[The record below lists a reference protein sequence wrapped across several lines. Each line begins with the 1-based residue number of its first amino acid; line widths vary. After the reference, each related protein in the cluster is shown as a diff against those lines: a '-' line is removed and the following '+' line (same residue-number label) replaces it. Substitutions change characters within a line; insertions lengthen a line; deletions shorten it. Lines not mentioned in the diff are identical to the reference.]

1 MKTRIIYIFTL
12 LAIMLVS
19 ANLQAQQQQMA
30 PEQRAENRTQII
42 HEVCDLSQKQQAE
55 VKEAFLTFFEG
66 MAQFREG
73 LQQANRAQLK
83 ERRAT
88 RQENFQ
94 TLQKSLQEIL
104 SPDQWELWQE
114 HRKRKQPIAD

>member
-19 ANLQAQQQQMA
+19 ANLQAQPQQND

-42 HEVCDLSQKQQAE
+42 HEVCDLSENQQAE

-73 LQQANRAQLK
+73 LQQADRPQLR
-83 ERRAT
+83 EGRAT

-94 TLQKSLQEIL
+94 TLQNSLQEIL

-114 HRKRKQPIAD
+114 HRKQQAADR